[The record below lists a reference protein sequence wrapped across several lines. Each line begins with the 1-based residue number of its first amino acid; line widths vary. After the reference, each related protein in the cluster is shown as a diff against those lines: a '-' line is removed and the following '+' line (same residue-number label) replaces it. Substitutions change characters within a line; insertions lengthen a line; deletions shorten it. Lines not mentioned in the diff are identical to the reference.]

1 MLNLLGTEEQ
11 AAQNGN
17 RLKHSVEAGRFQCL
31 ECSQTFGR
39 VEHLTRHSR
48 SHMKEHFL
56 KCSHCRK
63 GFYRMSVI
71 TPVSFTGAT
80 SIFILSLQARLH
92 LQFSRRGD
100 SPYCGSYLEPWS
112 FEGRCQLHLDFQ
124 DLLAF
129 SLTPLAVS
137 LWTCIAVPCSRDNS
151 R

>member
-1 MLNLLGTEEQ
+1 VLPLSPASIQCYLIEDSQQTIWVSSPFDPHLLDRHRAEFSWTEEQ

-17 RLKHSVEAGRFQCL
+17 RLKHSVEAGRFPCL

-71 TPVSFTGAT
+71 YPCLFHRSNFNFHCVFGSSSSSSVLT
-80 SIFILSLQARLH
+80 AR
-92 LQFSRRGD
+92 R
-100 SPYCGSYLEPWS
+100 
-112 FEGRCQLHLDFQ
+112 
-124 DLLAF
+124 F
-129 SLTPLAVS
+129 SL
-137 LWTCIAVPCSRDNS
+137 LWILPRTMVL
-151 R
+151 